1 MNKIDEQAER
11 HQATMDFYKSADDL
25 AKQIAKEIRRLDA
38 EERRELEE
46 SYQARMMKPE
56 VKDDE

>member
-1 MNKIDEQAER
+1 MPGGIEMNRIDEQR
-11 HQATMDFYKSADDL
+11 HAATMTMLEKMGQLADEL
-25 AKQIAKEIRRLDA
+25 MQER

-46 SYQARMMKPE
+46 SYRARMMKPE